1 MVEMTDVVKTFREG
15 NAPKGNVM
23 DKLFEETKV
32 KMVMKLRGVSRAEA
46 ELIVN
51 SGEPTADGPRS
62 QAEEKAVRSSGNFIM
77 PNIPDDDEQLISAE
91 DFFGEV

>member
-1 MVEMTDVVKTFREG
+1 
-15 NAPKGNVM
+15 M

-32 KMVMKLRGVSRAEA
+32 KMVMKLRGVSRVET
-46 ELIVN
+46 ERIVN
-51 SGEPTADGPRS
+51 SGEAPADGS
-62 QAEEKAVRSSGNFIM
+62 QGQTEEKSVRSSGNFRM